1 MRLRETKRG
10 ARVSRGRASG
20 VDGRG
25 RAVRDGECS
34 CRGAKRV
41 AARRDPEGAS
51 TGNAP
56 GDGRQGCRLFVHG
69 VRKTV
74 RRRTCGRAMGTRSG
88 ASDEAGCERRE
99 TRRALRACDVRGCAR
114 RALREFE
121 IAAQTRYFLNATAFK
136 RCESSAGRDAT
147 SQRRVVRLDSRDRWD
162 GNSNFRPPRT
172 PNPHSKENFA
182 ERFRAVNGQLFP
194 PGAAS
199 IDALSPR
206 VTEGS
211 LQRRTSPLSAAAS
224 ARSDSVMPPK
234 KKKAAKRSRRP
245 AAATSAPGP
254 TSRRRR
260 RTTARCGTSSWRSAF
275 RASLFVVPAF
285 PAARYPPVP
294 V

>member
-20 VDGRG
+20 ADGRG

-51 TGNAP
+51 PGNAP

-74 RRRTCGRAMGTRSG
+74 RRRTCGRAMGTRAG

-136 RCESSAGRDAT
+136 RCESSARRDAT
-147 SQRRVVRLDSRDRWD
+147 SQRRVVRLDSRDRW
-162 GNSNFRPPRT
+162 GREFEFFGRPERRTRTSSN
-172 PNPHSKENFA
+172 KENFA
-182 ERFRAVNGQLFP
+182 WNVF
-194 PGAAS
+194 
-199 IDALSPR
+199 
-206 VTEGS
+206 
-211 LQRRTSPLSAAAS
+211 
-224 ARSDSVMPPK
+224 ARSTVNFFLPAPL
-234 KKKAAKRSRRP
+234 RS
-245 AAATSAPGP
+245 TH
-254 TSRRRR
+254 
-260 RTTARCGTSSWRSAF
+260 SSLHA
-275 RASLFVVPAF
+275 
-285 PAARYPPVP
+285 
-294 V
+294 